1 MILQILDVEQG
12 KCVYEKQISFS
23 PGTIKVVSDYIQKA
37 ELLEFHVKNVI
48 NNVLCGALYLQI
60 EESMINLIDMLVEK
74 KHIAL
79 DMELFLQ
86 GKPGF
91 NAVALDTI

>member
-1 MILQILDVEQG
+1 M
-12 KCVYEKQISFS
+12 
-23 PGTIKVVSDYIQKA
+23 
-37 ELLEFHVKNVI
+37 
-48 NNVLCGALYLQI
+48 LCGALYLQI